1 MPRAVITG
9 GAGFLGSHLCRRL
22 LAEGFEVVCM
32 DSLLTGR
39 GSNVEDLR
47 GERFQLVKV
56 DVTNYI
62 HVSGP
67 VDAVLH
73 FASPASPIDYLRYPI
88 QTLKVGALGTHHALG
103 LAKEKGARFLLAS
116 TSEVYG
122 DPKVHPQPE
131 SYWGHV
137 NPIGPRGV
145 YDEAKRFAE
154 AMSMAYYRA
163 HSVPVRIARIFNS
176 ILADEQVL
184 YDDGVELRREPVEAL
199 AKRLAGG
206 VDLDGY
212 RVPAFDHHGSILA
225 AEASALIGHPT
236 DAPCYQVHTKY
247 GRSIRVTGDHSLFV
261 EGPDGLPRPRPV
273 SQLRVDD
280 RIAIAGVVR
289 VPERDR
295 TLVDMVEVWDRAGRD
310 PWNLMIHGS
319 GLGAIA
325 WDRRFELFAAIARR
339 NPQTSPRWRSHL
351 WGEIAN
357 HRKRDQLPLGALRA
371 LGIAIPSDARVR
383 LRTTGRS
390 SVLPRFVELGDELLW
405 LLGLYVAE
413 GCRFEGPKSVFIT
426 LSCDEATLDRAAKI
440 LQRDLNLHV
449 ARTRASSRRN
459 AAIFTH
465 SKLLLLLLDHLGF
478 HAGPKRLPGWVLG
491 LPLSRLKWVLEGYRE
506 GDGVHSGKKL
516 EEGVRHEF
524 STTSTALKDDLVVA
538 LGRFGLLP
546 SVGRYSSTFRQRTGD
561 RRYPLWRLTLASVHP
576 WSPLD
581 WDKGVRQRIGARR
594 TGDLV
599 WAQVTRIEEV
609 PPTPLVYDFSVPGHE
624 NFWAG
629 SGIMAHNT
637 FGPYMRIDDG
647 RAFCT
652 FAVQAL
658 RGEPLTVH
666 GDGSQTRSLCYV
678 DDLVEGLWR
687 LLWSEETG
695 PINLGNP
702 EEVTVLELA
711 RQIGRAVGGEPQIVF
726 EPRPIDDPEMRRPD
740 ITAARELL
748 GWKPQVSLADGIH
761 RTLPW
766 FQAALD
772 LDPPRGGPPRPA

>member
-39 GSNVEDLR
+39 ASNVEDLR

-199 AKRLAGG
+199 AKRLAGR
-206 VDLDGY
+206 VDLHGY
-212 RVPAFDHHGSILA
+212 RVPAFDQDGRMQA
-225 AEASALIGHPT
+225 ADASALVGHPT
-236 DAPCYQVHTKY
+236 EATCYQVRTMY

-261 EGPDGLPRPRPV
+261 EGEDGLPRPRPV
-273 SQLRVDD
+273 SELRAGD

-295 TLVDMVEVWDRAGRD
+295 TRIDMIEVWDRAGRD
-310 PWNLMIHGS
+310 PWNLMIHGA
-319 GLGAIA
+319 GLGAVA
-325 WDRRFELFAAIARR
+325 WGRRFELFAAIARN
-339 NPQTSPRWRSHL
+339 NPRTARRWRCHV

-357 HRKRDQLPLGALRA
+357 HRERDQLPLGALRA
-371 LGIAIPSDARVR
+371 LGIAIPSDAAVR

-390 SVLPRFVELGDELLW
+390 SKLPRYVELSDELLW

-413 GCRFEGPKSVFIT
+413 GRRFEGPKSAFIT
-426 LSCDEATLDRAAKI
+426 LSCDDVILDRAAKI
-440 LQRDLNLHV
+440 LQRDLNLHI
-449 ARTRASSRRN
+449 ARTSASSRRS
-459 AAIFTH
+459 AAIYAH

-491 LPLSRLKWVLEGYRE
+491 LPLARLKWVLEGYRE
-506 GDGVHSGKKL
+506 GDGVHSGKKF

-524 STTSTALKDDLVVA
+524 STTSTLLKDDLVVA

-546 SVGRYSSTFRQRTGD
+546 SVGRYSSTFRQRAGD
-561 RRYPLWRLTLASVHP
+561 RRYPFWRLTLASVRP

-599 WAQVTRIEEV
+599 WARVNRIEEI
-609 PPTPLVYDFSVPGHE
+609 PSTPLVYDFSVPGFE

-702 EEVTVLELA
+702 EEITVLELA
-711 RQIGRAVGGEPQIVF
+711 RQIGRAAGGEPRIIF
-726 EPRPIDDPEMRRPD
+726 EPRPVDDPEMRRPD
-740 ITAARELL
+740 ITAARERL
-748 GWKPQVSLADGIH
+748 GWKPQVSLADGIR

-772 LDPPRGGPPRPA
+772 LDPPRGGAPGTA